1 MAGKEG
7 MDLLCRLIDRY
18 ESCEM
23 GSMQPTP
30 GRIVMNGVMG
40 RIPGG

>member
-23 GSMQPTP
+23 SPQPTP
-30 GRIVMNGVMG
+30 GRIVMNAVMG

>member
-7 MDLLCRLIDRY
+7 MDLLCQLIDRH

-23 GSMQPTP
+23 GSMQLTP
-30 GRIVMNGVMG
+30 GRIVMNAVMG

>member
-1 MAGKEG
+1 MVGKEG
-7 MDLLCRLIDRY
+7 MDLLCRLIDRH

-23 GSMQPTP
+23 GLTQPTP
-30 GRIVMNGVMG
+30 ERIVMNAVMG

>member
-7 MDLLCRLIDRY
+7 MDLLCRLIDRH

-23 GSMQPTP
+23 GSRQPTP
-30 GRIVMNGVMG
+30 GRIVVNAVME